1 MSASS
6 KTKTKKKS
14 KTPTNSSSKA
24 KTRKKTTKRRSAL
37 QKLLD
42 SQKTKSRYIET
53 DAFGIEITYNSNDE
67 LTGIRQKKQQLS
79 NIIWSRYNSYLNIPN
94 FRSRV
99 WRKVPDTAYV
109 ICVQYRDGR
118 NNPADVQ
125 IGITG
130 TCKKDS
136 ENWKGCMVREIK
148 EETGLELKRVNN
160 SSLRLIKELGRSRA
174 KQTWHW
180 QSINSRDLHLGRAP
194 NKDEREDDRAL
205 KVGAI
210 IWTENVKVFLNKIKM
225 SFLKGGLN
233 RLLDDNIIQILCVPK
248 LYITNNLSR
257 AMGRGRKKRKT
268 KKKGKRKGRKNNKT
282 KRRKY

>member
-1 MSASS
+1 MSAYS

-14 KTPTNSSSKA
+14 KTPTKTSSK
-24 KTRKKTTKRRSAL
+24 TRTIKKTTKRRTKL
-37 QKLLD
+37 QMLLE
-42 SQKTKSRYIET
+42 SQKSKTMDIEKH
-53 DAFGIEITYNSNDE
+53 AFGMEITYNSNDE
-67 LTGIRQKKQQLS
+67 LTGIRRKKQLLS
-79 NIIWSRYNSYLNIPN
+79 DIIWSRYNSYLNIPN
-94 FRSRV
+94 FRSSI
-99 WRKVPDTAYV
+99 WQKVPDNAYV
-109 ICVQYRDGR
+109 ICVQYRDNG

-130 TCKKDS
+130 TCKKYS
-136 ENWKGCMVREIK
+136 ENWKDCMVREIK
-148 EETGLELKRVNN
+148 EETGLELKRINN
-160 SSLRLIKELGRSRA
+160 SSLRLIKELRRS
-174 KQTWHW
+174 QNPQIWHW
-180 QSINSRDLHLGRAP
+180 QSINSKDLHLGSAP

-210 IWTENVKVFLNKIKM
+210 IWTENVRNFLYQIKR

-268 KKKGKRKGRKNNKT
+268 KRKKRKRRRKNNKT
-282 KRRKY
+282 KRRK